1 MNRLGSL
8 GATARDEANR
18 LFSELSDTYQT
29 ALSLGVDRMF
39 PTEMEDAGNKVKL
52 AAKSFRSTS
61 DSAILSTVKSFHTE
75 LMPKL
80 QRLMAAEK
88 QAYPSTL
95 PPPPKMVPLPGLDL
109 PDSGGGYIP
118 GPIPGPGTPFPLPDS
133 SGGGWPVIAP
143 SPSSN
148 QPWYLAGG
156 VDWRIITGVAGS
168 LLVLTLLL
176 RRK

>member
-1 MNRLGSL
+1 MTGFGYL
-8 GATARDEANR
+8 GASARDKANQ
-18 LFSELSDTYQT
+18 LYSELSDTYQT

-39 PTEMEDAGNKVKL
+39 PTEMEDAGNKIKL

-61 DSAILSTVKSFHTE
+61 EDVILSTVKSFHTE

-95 PPPPKMVPLPGLDL
+95 PPPPKIVPVPGAE
-109 PDSGGGYIP
+109 IP
-118 GPIPGPGTPFPLPDS
+118 GG
-133 SGGGWPVIAP
+133 VVP
-143 SPSSN
+143 SPSPDSDTVKPWFPSP
-148 QPWYLAGG
+148 QPAPIRVGSESPWYLAGG
-156 VDWRIITGVAGS
+156 VDWRIISGIAGS